1 MSTPHDPITTS
12 RVCNKPTSTHPSRK
26 VTAFYFFI
34 LTITFL
40 CGRHLLLRP
49 SSVYNSNN
57 NIDTSKSTLSIKEI
71 TTVIESNDND
81 TKITIPP
88 LKDLLDKNGKVI
100 NDISWML
107 DFAIIAFPKS
117 GTSFLKNYLNET
129 EESFVYHREFC
140 IKKPSD
146 VTRFVEIYHEMHLRF
161 LQRQQEQQQQ
171 GQGQFNGNQRI
182 KFGLKCPG
190 VLYRAYDL
198 KFYKK
203 SKCNPAPVDIKF
215 NWKMCPSSKGVH
227 RSSTISCSFGT

>member
-1 MSTPHDPITTS
+1 MLFGRCSVGFVAKNEKWSLRDETVSFLICSGFFVFIRAPLQLLTVRCIDPLHHRSRCLALVAMLYTQDVNPHDPITTA
-12 RVCNKPTSTHPSRK
+12 RVCNKPTPTHPSRK

-81 TKITIPP
+81 TKISIPP

-129 EESFVYHREFC
+129 EE
-140 IKKPSD
+140 
-146 VTRFVEIYHEMHLRF
+146 
-161 LQRQQEQQQQ
+161 
-171 GQGQFNGNQRI
+171 
-182 KFGLKCPG
+182 
-190 VLYRAYDL
+190 
-198 KFYKK
+198 
-203 SKCNPAPVDIKF
+203 
-215 NWKMCPSSKGVH
+215 
-227 RSSTISCSFGT
+227 